1 MQEVSLEML
10 NVAKAEWVPDHEGSM
25 CAVAMRDGDASPGSW
40 AASRTK
46 GRHRNPRGPVGSV
59 GMVADGG
66 VARGKTEARH
76 VATAARS
83 RHMPPREHEAD
94 LVGDG

>member
-10 NVAKAEWVPDHEGSM
+10 NVAKAEWVPVHEGST

-46 GRHRNPRGPVGSV
+46 GRHRNPRGPVGSL

-66 VARGKTEARH
+66 VARGKTEARRR
-76 VATAARS
+76 AETGS
-83 RHMPPREHEAD
+83 RI
-94 LVGDG
+94 GS